1 MKGKAMNRNVFNV
14 MSYGAAADGKTKDTG
29 AFAKAITA
37 AAQAGGGIV
46 LAPAGTYLSGPIT
59 MLSNV
64 ELRTEKGTLVQFSKD
79 YADYPLVVGSWEGL
93 KAVRCTSPINS
104 AGQVNIAITGQ
115 GVFDGAG
122 EAWRPVKKMK
132 LTGEQWAALLAK
144 GGVLEPSGN
153 IWWPTEAGMR
163 GSEYV
168 KKLRGEGREH
178 DTGAHEPIHEYLRPV
193 LVSLAECSNIVL
205 DGPTF
210 QNSPGWN
217 VHPLLC
223 ENVTI
228 RNVSIKNPWWSQNG
242 DGLDLD
248 SCRNAVVADS
258 YFDVGDDAI
267 CIKSGKDAEGRK
279 RNRPCENINIVN
291 CTVIHGH
298 GGVTI
303 GSEMS
308 SGVRNVTVTNCDFRT
323 TDVGLRFKTT
333 RGRGGTVENI
343 RISNVTMSGI
353 KGEAISLDMYYAV
366 GNKVDKSRTPH
377 EVDEGTPR
385 FRNIHI
391 SNITCDGAKRA
402 MVLRGLPEM
411 PIEAVTLEHANIT
424 ADEGIL
430 CMYAKNIHFRDVRIV
445 TKTER
450 PFVADEVEG
459 LETSRLD
466 VRVVGG

>member
-1 MKGKAMNRNVFNV
+1 
-14 MSYGAAADGKTKDTG
+14 MSKSIFSVKNYGAAADGKTKDTA
-29 AFAKAITA
+29 AFAKAMA
-37 AAQAGGGIV
+37 AASQAGGGVV
-46 LAPAGTYLSGPIT
+46 LVPAGTYLTGPIT
-59 MLSNV
+59 IPGNV
-64 ELRTEKGTLVQFSKD
+64 ELRTEKGTLVQFSSE
-79 YADYPLVVGSWEGL
+79 YADYPLVLANWEGL
-93 KAVRCTSPINS
+93 KAIRCTSPINS
-104 AGQVNIAITGQ
+104 SGQANIAITGQ
-115 GVFDGAG
+115 GIFDGAG

-132 LTGEQWAALLAK
+132 LTEGQWAELLAK

-153 IWWPTEAGMR
+153 IWWPTEAAMK
-163 GSEYV
+163 GSETV
-168 KKLRGEGREH
+168 KKLRAEGKGH
-178 DTGAHEPIHEYLRPV
+178 DIGAHEAIREFLRPV
-193 LVSLAECSNIVL
+193 LVSLVDCRNVVL

-217 VHPLLC
+217 VHPMLC

-248 SCRNAVVADS
+248 SCRNAVVSDS

-291 CTVIHGH
+291 CTVMHGH

-308 SGVRNVTVTNCDFRT
+308 GGVRNVTVTNCDFRT

-333 RGRGGTVENI
+333 RGRGGIVENI

-353 KGEAISLDMYYAV
+353 KNEAITLDMYYAV
-366 GNKVDKSRTPH
+366 GNKVDNSRTPH
-377 EVDEGTPR
+377 AVSEETPR
-385 FRNIHI
+385 FRNIHM

-402 MVLRGLPEM
+402 VVLRGLPEM
-411 PIEAVTLEHANIT
+411 PIEAVTLEHARIS

-430 CMYAKNIHFRDVRIV
+430 CMYARDIHFRDVRVV
-445 TKTER
+445 TKSEK

-466 VRVVGG
+466 VKVVIG

>member
-1 MKGKAMNRNVFNV
+1 MSRPVFNV
-14 MSYGAAADGKTKDTG
+14 KDYGAAADGKTKDTA
-29 AFAKAITA
+29 AFAKAMGA
-37 AAQAGGGIV
+37 AAAAGEGVVFVPVGN
-46 LAPAGTYLSGPIT
+46 YLTGPIT
-59 MLSNV
+59 LLANV
-64 ELRTEKGTLVQFSKD
+64 ELRTEKGTHVQFSSE
-79 YADYPLVVGSWEGL
+79 YADYPLTNTTWEGVR
-93 KAVRCTSPINS
+93 AVRCTSPINS

-122 EAWRPVKKMK
+122 QVWRPVKKMK
-132 LTGEQWAALLAK
+132 LTEEQWAELLAS
-144 GGVLEPSGN
+144 GGFVEPSGA
-153 IWWPTEAGMR
+153 IWWPTEAAMR
-163 GSEYV
+163 GAETV
-168 KKLRGEGREH
+168 RKLREEGKGN
-178 DTGAHEPIHEYLRPV
+178 DIKAHEAIHEYLRPV
-193 LVSLAECSNIVL
+193 LMSLVECRNVVL

-217 VHPLLC
+217 LHPLMC

-228 RNVSIKNPWWSQNG
+228 RNVTVKNPWWSQNG

-267 CIKSGKDAEGRK
+267 CIKSGRDAEGRK
-279 RNRPCENINIVN
+279 RGRPCENINIVN
-291 CTVIHGH
+291 CTVMHGH

-308 SGVRNVTVTNCDFRT
+308 GGVRNVTVTNCDFRT

-333 RGRGGTVENI
+333 RGRGGVVENI
-343 RISNVTMSGI
+343 RISNITMSSI
-353 KGEAISLDMYYAV
+353 KNEAITLDMYYAV
-366 GNKVDKSRTPH
+366 GAKVDKSRTPH
-377 EVDEGTPR
+377 PVSEETPR
-385 FRNIHI
+385 FRNIHM
-391 SNITCDGAKRA
+391 SNISCEGAKRA

-411 PIEAVTLEHANIT
+411 PIEAVTLEHASIS

-430 CMYAKNIHFRDVRIV
+430 CMYARDIHLRDVRVV
-445 TKTER
+445 TKGEK

-466 VRVVGG
+466 VKVAAG

>member
-1 MKGKAMNRNVFNV
+1 MSKAVLNIKDF
-14 MSYGAAADGKTKDTG
+14 GAAADGKTKDTA
-29 AFAKAITA
+29 AFAKAIEA
-37 AAQAGGGIV
+37 ASQSGGGV
-46 LAPAGTYLSGPIT
+46 VFVPAGNYLTGPIT
-59 MLSNV
+59 MLDHV
-64 ELRTEKGTLVQFSKD
+64 ELRTEKGTFVQFSKD
-79 YADYPLVVGSWEGL
+79 YDDYPMVLRDWEGL
-93 KAVRCTSPINS
+93 KAVRCTSPIN
-104 AGQVNIAITGQ
+104 ATRAVDIAITGQ
-115 GVFDGAG
+115 GTFDGAG

-132 LTGEQWAALLAK
+132 LTEEQWAKLVAG
-144 GGVLEPSGN
+144 GGVVEPSGGL
-153 IWWPTEAGMR
+153 WWPSEAAMNGA
-163 GSEYV
+163 EFL
-168 KKLRGEGREH
+168 KKLRAEGKEH
-178 DTGAHEPIHEYLRPV
+178 DVEAHIPVRDYLRPV
-193 LVSLAECSNIVL
+193 LMSLVECRNVTL

-223 ENVTI
+223 ENVNI
-228 RNVSIKNPWWSQNG
+228 RNVNIRNPWWSQNG

-279 RNRPCENINIVN
+279 RGRPCENINIVN

-308 SGVRNVTVTNCDFRT
+308 GGVRNVTVTNCDFRT

-343 RISNVTMSGI
+343 RISNVTMHGI
-353 KGEAISLDMYYAV
+353 KNEAITLDMYYAV
-366 GNKVDKSRTPH
+366 GNKVDKSRMLYD
-377 EVDEGTPR
+377 VNEGTPR
-385 FRNIHI
+385 FRNIHM

-411 PIEAVTLEHANIT
+411 PIEAITLEHASIK
-424 ADEGIL
+424 ADEGIV
-430 CMYAKNIHFRDVRIV
+430 CMYGKDIHLRDVRIV
-445 TKTER
+445 TKLEK

-466 VRVVGG
+466 VRVVS